1 MNQCDRSGKI
11 GQPIPSVGKRTIFGN
26 ASLENT
32 PWRLEDAPFLIL
44 KLNVVIRKK
53 TTTTTEKKNKKNN
66 RKGLRKT
73 SLQIFF
79 QRNNQPQKID
89 SQEI

>member
-26 ASLENT
+26 TSLENT
-32 PWRLEDAPFLIL
+32 PQRLEDAPFLIL

-53 TTTTTEKKNKKNN
+53 TTTTTEKKKKQQEGFKKNIV
-66 RKGLRKT
+66 T
-73 SLQIFF
+73 DIF
-79 QRNNQPQKID
+79 
-89 SQEI
+89 SEE